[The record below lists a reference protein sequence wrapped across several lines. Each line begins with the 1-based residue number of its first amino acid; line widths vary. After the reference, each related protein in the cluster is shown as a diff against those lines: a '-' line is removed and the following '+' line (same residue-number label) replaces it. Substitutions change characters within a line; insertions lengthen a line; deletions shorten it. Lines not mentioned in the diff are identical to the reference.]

1 MATKRP
7 KAKAHKAVLKLN
19 VRKVA
24 KTKAADDLNEVAAR
38 LMMQSERNIVTQAAA
53 LLIRKTS

>member
-7 KAKAHKAVLKLN
+7 KAKTHRAILKSN
-19 VRKVA
+19 IRKVA
-24 KTKAADDLNEVAAR
+24 KTNAADLNEVAAR